1 MAKRGAG
8 LAWLPQR
15 LVQDDLTLGRLLVAG
30 DRNMRVGFDI
40 ALYRLR
46 GNTNARVNAIWQ
58 GLSSDAR
65 ADT

>member
-1 MAKRGAG
+1 
-8 LAWLPQR
+8 
-15 LVQDDLTLGRLLVAG
+15 
-30 DRNMRVGFDI
+30 MRVGFDI